1 MFELTWGIW
10 AFKNSIWLKC
20 VQCLPFLSNFDCP
33 PIIRPALSVATCLAC
48 LRRCPQNVC
57 FSRKSTLCVSRV
69 KFFWSQVFFKAEA
82 SPTVCTVSGGF
93 TQRIRSAKTGSPS
106 HPLSPIPSPLGHVAS
121 AQFCIHVFSV
131 FLYFLF
137 LLFLPLPCPLFQA
150 PLVVWL
156 LHPKRF
162 QLLNSN
168 ISLKLES
175 KCYKIKTMT

>member
-1 MFELTWGIW
+1 MFDITWRIW
-10 AFKNSIWLKC
+10 AFKNPIWLNC
-20 VQCLPFLSNFDCP
+20 VQCLPFPSNFDCP

-48 LRRCPQNVC
+48 LRHCPQNAC

-69 KFFWSQVFFKAEA
+69 KFFWSQVFFLKAVA

-131 FLYFLF
+131 FFVF
-137 LLFLPLPCPLFQA
+137 PVSFIPPSPMSPIAGPFSCVAIA
-150 PLVVWL
+150 P
-156 LHPKRF
+156 KK
-162 QLLNSN
+162 
-168 ISLKLES
+168 ISL
-175 KCYKIKTMT
+175 T

>member
-1 MFELTWGIW
+1 MFDITWRIW
-10 AFKNSIWLKC
+10 AFKNPIWLNC

-48 LRRCPQNVC
+48 LRHCPQNAC

-69 KFFWSQVFFKAEA
+69 KFFWSQVFFKSVA

-121 AQFCIHVFSV
+121 AQYSCIFCIFVFPVS
-131 FLYFLF
+131 FIPPFQC
-137 LLFLPLPCPLFQA
+137 LLSQA

-168 ISLKLES
+168 ISLKLER
-175 KCYKIKTMT
+175 KCYKINTMT

>member
-1 MFELTWGIW
+1 MPSYNQACFI
-10 AFKNSIWLKC
+10 SYHM
-20 VQCLPFLSNFDCP
+20 
-33 PIIRPALSVATCLAC
+33 PALGTALKMCVFLASP
-48 LRRCPQNVC
+48 RCACHESSFFDRNF
-57 FSRKSTLCVSRV
+57 FSKQKQL
-69 KFFWSQVFFKAEA
+69 A
-82 SPTVCTVSGGF
+82 SPTVCTVSAGF

-137 LLFLPLPCPLFQA
+137 LLFLPLPFPLLQA

-156 LHPKRF
+156 MHPKRF

-175 KCYKIKTMT
+175 KCYKINTIT